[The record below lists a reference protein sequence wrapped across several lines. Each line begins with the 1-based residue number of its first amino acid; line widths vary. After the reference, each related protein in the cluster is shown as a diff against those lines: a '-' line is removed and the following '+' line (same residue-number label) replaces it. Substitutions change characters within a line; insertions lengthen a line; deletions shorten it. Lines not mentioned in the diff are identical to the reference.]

1 MGFDTAIVDVD
12 GTLVD
17 SNYHHTRAWQRA
29 FDEVGLRV
37 PAWRIH
43 RAIGMGGEKLVAFVT
58 SDVVER
64 AHGDRIRERWEIEVD
79 AVLHEIQAFEG
90 AAAFLDD
97 LRQRGLKV
105 VLASSG
111 KAEHTERALEVLDAR
126 GRVDHVITS
135 QDVDATKPEPDLL
148 VAALDAAGGSSALV
162 FGDTVWDALAAQRA
176 DLPMVGLLT
185 GGFGRAELVDA
196 GARHVYDDVRE
207 LVDDLGRALDLTKAH
222 I

>member
-1 MGFDTAIVDVD
+1 MGFDTAVVDVD

-17 SNYHHTRAWQRA
+17 SNYHHARAWQRA
-29 FDEVGLRV
+29 FDEVGLLV

-64 AHGDRIRERWEIEVD
+64 THGDRIRERWEFEVD

-90 AAAFLDD
+90 ATAFLED
-97 LRQRGLKV
+97 LRERGLKV

-111 KAEHTERALEVLDAR
+111 RAEHTEHALEVLDAR

-148 VAALDAAGGSSALV
+148 VAALDAAGGASALV
-162 FGDTVWDALAAQRA
+162 FGDTVSDAEAAQRS
-176 DLPMVGLLT
+176 DMPMVGLLT
-185 GGFGRAELVDA
+185 GGFRPCGIARFRGEARVRRRTCTHRRPEP
-196 GARHVYDDVRE
+196 GAQPAPR
-207 LVDDLGRALDLTKAH
+207 
-222 I
+222 